1 MSVITTTKLTD
12 KLIGFDVSTA
22 ISGDGRYVIY
32 TSAGAVDKDDPR
44 YYNDDIFRLDL
55 QTGTTVQVTSQTT
68 SHASVYADI
77 SDDGQHIAYSYW
89 TSAPFRNDIVTGGI
103 GNVGSDGHSMVSLNP
118 AGQADNGV
126 NSNAAISGDG
136 QIVAFQSTATDLG
149 DLPDGN
155 DAIDIFVKNLNT
167 GTMSNASTDS
177 GGVQL
182 SGDSSAPELSGDG
195 HMVVFK
201 NNGKVYVKNLLTGEL
216 MLASSNA
223 AGTAANSHSGGGG
236 DNGMHPYA
244 ISEDGRYVVFQSTAS
259 NLVDNDT
266 NDGVDVFRKD
276 LLTGQVLR
284 VSTGGDGQQLNDSL
298 LNGNNVAMSADGR
311 YVAFLGSIS
320 TIAGSGSFGNIYL
333 KDLESGTITHVAG
346 NIASSFAL
354 SNDGH
359 KISYLSMLKPGTWDK
374 GIVLANIADDGGT
387 INGTAGIDTTAYSGK
402 RADYTITSKGG
413 GVYTV
418 AAKSVETLTGV
429 ERLHFADVNLALDGE
444 GAAGQA
450 YRLYQAAFNRVP
462 DQQGLGFWIDQM
474 DRGMTRQKAA
484 EYFLASPEGQKL
496 YGAAPS
502 NADLV
507 NSLYHNVLHRD
518 GEADGIT
525 FWNNALDSRLT
536 TQAGALAFFSDSP
549 ENHAALIGV
558 IQQGM
563 SYIAA

>member
-1 MSVITTTKLTD
+1 MSVITTTKLANTLAGLD
-12 KLIGFDVSTA
+12 ATTN
-22 ISGDGRYVIY
+22 ISGDGRYIIY
-32 TSAGAVDKDDPR
+32 GTQWEVAKDDPR
-44 YYNDDIFRLDL
+44 YLNDDIFRFDL
-55 QTGTTVQVTSQTT
+55 QTGATFQITSQTAEHSRIYT
-68 SHASVYADI
+68 SI
-77 SDDGQHIAYSYW
+77 SDDGQQIAYSYW
-89 TSAPFRNDIVTGGI
+89 TDSRNDVLTGDI
-103 GNVGSDGHSMVSLNP
+103 GAAGSDDHTMVSLNP
-118 AGQADNGV
+118 AGKADNGF
-126 NSNAAISGDG
+126 NTNAAISGDG
-136 QIVAFQSTATDLG
+136 KIVAFRSTATDLG
-149 DLPDGN
+149 DLPDRN
-155 DAIDIFVKNLNT
+155 DAIDIFVKNLQS
-167 GTMSNASTDS
+167 GMMYNASTDN
-177 GGVQL
+177 GGAQL
-182 SGDSSAPELSGDG
+182 NGDSGVPELSGDG
-195 HMVVFK
+195 HIVVF
-201 NNGKVYVKNLLTGEL
+201 NNNSKVYAKNLLTGEL
-216 MLASSNA
+216 ILASSNA
-223 AGTAANSHSGGGG
+223 AGAAGNGYSGGNG
-236 DNGMHPYA
+236 DNGSHPYA
-244 ISEDGRYVVFQSTAS
+244 VSEDGRYVVFSSYAS

-266 NDGVDVFRKD
+266 NDRVDVFRKD

-284 VSTGGDGQQLNDSL
+284 VSTDGQGQQLNHSL
-298 LNGNNVAMSADGR
+298 QDGGDVAISTDGR
-311 YVAFLGSIS
+311 YVAFIDNIATIS
-320 TIAGSGSFGNIYL
+320 GDSPGTNIYL
-333 KDLESGTITHVAG
+333 KDLDSGAITHVVSDD
-346 NIASSFAL
+346 ASRFAL

-359 KISYLSMLKPGTWDK
+359 KLTYLRSGPPGSWDK
-374 GIVLANIADDGGT
+374 DIMIVTIADDGGT
-387 INGTAGIDTTAYSGK
+387 INGTAGIDTAAYSGK
-402 RADYTITSKGG
+402 RADYAIASKGG

-418 AAKSVETLTGV
+418 AAKSVETLAGV
-429 ERLHFADVNLALDGE
+429 ERLHFADVNVALDGE

-462 DQQGLGFWIDQM
+462 DQHGLGFWIDQM